1 MLSQFEIRNPKF
13 EMSHPL
19 NRLRKFL
26 RLPPSERGLLIR
38 ATVQLG
44 TISVG
49 LRLLPLQTLRRL
61 LARVSRPSAAP
72 HGADACSPEQIAW
85 AVSVASRYV
94 PGAGTCLPQALA
106 TQMLLEREGHVARLH
121 IGIAKD
127 DERQLQAHAWVES
140 QGRVVIGGSDVGRYT
155 QLMAVDREEC

>member
-26 RLPPSERGLLIR
+26 LLPPSERGLLVS
-38 ATVQLG
+38 ATVRLG
-44 TISVG
+44 AISLG

-61 LARVSRPSAAP
+61 MARVSRPFAP
-72 HGADACSPEQIAW
+72 LAGPDACSPDLIAW

-106 TQMLLEREGHVARLH
+106 TQILLERQGHAARLH

-127 DERQLQAHAWVES
+127 HEKQLQAHAWVES
-140 QGRVVIGGSDVGRYT
+140 QGRVVIGGSDLRRYT
-155 QLMAVDREEC
+155 PLMGMEREPL

>member
-1 MLSQFEIRNPKF
+1 MRRP
-13 EMSHPL
+13 M
-19 NRLRKFL
+19 NRLRKIL
-26 RLPPSERGLLIR
+26 LLPPSERVLLVR

-44 TISVG
+44 AISIG

-61 LARVSRPSAAP
+61 MARGSRPSATL
-72 HGADACSPEQIAW
+72 HGADACSPDRIAW

-94 PGAGTCLPQALA
+94 PGGGTCLPQALA
-106 TQMLLEREGHVARLH
+106 VQLLLEREGHAARLH

-127 DERQLQAHAWVES
+127 DTRQLQAHAWVES

-155 QLMAVDREEC
+155 PLMAVDRETP